1 MPPENVASSAAPKLL
16 GEGEGIDLNR
26 WEMRAFNGPI
36 VSSLREAELAKELNI
51 RLPGMLFGDSTVS
64 LVHTPSRFAL
74 SFTARDALREVGPAD
89 PAVQVRAAQVWARRK
104 NSNDFPALE
113 NPSDWTFTT
122 KYSGTVTL
130 SPGTPE
136 AFQGCETLCDRL
148 AQIDYDVLRNTDI
161 PILYFTDVLLF
172 EDELDDNG
180 TASFR
185 VRMVRLW
192 DLFVFTPSIRLFV
205 IPHNMQTFLNAM
217 VSQRNFSNGFSVRC

>member
-1 MPPENVASSAAPKLL
+1 MPPDNVVPSAAPRILD
-16 GEGEGIDLNR
+16 EGNGIDLCG
-26 WEMRAFNGPI
+26 WEIRALNGPI
-36 VSSLREAELAKELNI
+36 VSSPREAELANELNI

-64 LVHTPSRFAL
+64 LVHTLSRFAL

-89 PAVQVRAAQVWARRK
+89 PAIQVRAAKAWARRK
-104 NSNDFPALE
+104 NSNEFPTLE

-122 KYSGTVTL
+122 KYSGTVKTF
-130 SPGTPE
+130 PDTPE
-136 AFQGCETLCDRL
+136 AFQGCEALHDGL

-185 VRMVRLW
+185 VRMVGLCDRSLSPII
-192 DLFVFTPSIRLFV
+192 L
-205 IPHNMQTFLNAM
+205 
-217 VSQRNFSNGFSVRC
+217 RCLILEIYIL